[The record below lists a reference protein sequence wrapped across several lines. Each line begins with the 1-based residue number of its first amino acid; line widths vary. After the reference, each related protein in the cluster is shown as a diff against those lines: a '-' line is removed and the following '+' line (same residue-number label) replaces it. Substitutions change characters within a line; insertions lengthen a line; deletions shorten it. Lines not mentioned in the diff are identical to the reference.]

1 MRSFSKLVSA
11 LSILVS
17 WTDCFETL
25 TFLWEPRKT
34 HKLPQRYDFSSSSDS
49 DVETSNLSEHRLN
62 EYEMFLNGFY
72 YFFLLQDP
80 FIRNYLNLRY
90 SPTMHQQEDIL
101 SDLKFFQD
109 NCMLSWV
116 QVMIKLEVFQSTA
129 QFQWSNA
136 LSFCI

>member
-1 MRSFSKLVSA
+1 MDRLFRNFDFSLGATKDTQAAPKVRDS
-11 LSILVS
+11 
-17 WTDCFETL
+17 E
-25 TFLWEPRKT
+25 
-34 HKLPQRYDFSSSSDS
+34 YDFSSSSDS